1 MKSPDPKSTDIEST
15 ATPSNAAK
23 PVAAKPVAAKP
34 VAAKPGTVPPGTVQP
49 SESQRGVVPRNE
61 RYDWLGAHLETRQG
75 VDGTRFSVWAPNATE
90 VSVLTDGNGWQSGRD
105 PLHGSDSGVWSGFIG
120 GAGEGT
126 RYKYAIKTKSGAV
139 LDKADPFAFAAEH
152 PPATAS
158 IVHDL
163 DQYQWNDS
171 DWMNRRGQVNW
182 LQQPVSV
189 YEVQLSSWKRPWDGR
204 RYHSYRELATML
216 VDYVKELGYTHIELM
231 PITEFPFDGSWG
243 YQVTSFFA
251 PTSRFGNP
259 DEFRYFVDHC
269 HRNGIGVLIDW
280 VPAHFPYDAHG
291 LAHFDGTALY
301 EHSDPRQGF
310 HPDWN
315 THIFNYGRQEVR
327 EFLHASA
334 RFWCKEYHIDG
345 LRVDA
350 VASMLYL
357 DYSREA
363 GEWVPNEFGGNQNLD
378 AVEFLKQFN
387 THLHADFP
395 GVLTIAEE
403 STSFGGVSR
412 PVYTGGLGF
421 GMKWDMGWMHDT
433 LEYVKREPIYRK
445 YHQGELAFR
454 SVYQFSENFMLP
466 LSHDEVVHGKGSL
479 LSRMPGDQWQRFANL
494 RLLYGYQYASPGK
507 KLLFMGCEFGQSSE
521 WNAESQLDWSLLQFD
536 VHDGVKRF
544 IGDLNRIYRDYP
556 ALYELDCE
564 PAGFSWIAADDADKS
579 IFTFCRFASDGSTV
593 VVVLNFTPAPHVG
606 YRIGVPQAGTYS
618 EILNSDSELYGGSN
632 VGNLGKI
639 TSDDVAAHGREQS
652 LKLNIPP
659 LAVVM
664 LPETGDD

>member
-1 MKSPDPKSTDIEST
+1 MKSPDSRASNSQSKTEKT
-15 ATPSNAAK
+15 AEARAETTPAEAGHRRQAQS
-23 PVAAKPVAAKP
+23 PR
-34 VAAKPGTVPPGTVQP
+34 TV
-49 SESQRGVVPRNE
+49 SESQPRSE
-61 RYDWLGAHLETRQG
+61 RYDWLGAHLESRDGTA
-75 VDGTRFSVWAPNATE
+75 GTRFAVWAPNATE
-90 VSVLTDGNGWQSGRD
+90 VSVLTDGNGWQPGRD
-105 PLHGSDSGVWSGFIG
+105 VLHGSDSGVWSGFIS

-126 RYKYAIKTKSGAV
+126 RYKYAIKTKSGEV
-139 LDKADPFAFAAEH
+139 LDKADPFAFSAEH

-158 IVHDL
+158 IIHGL

-204 RYHSYRELATML
+204 RYHTYRELATML

-251 PTSRFGNP
+251 PTSRFGGP

-269 HRNGIGVLIDW
+269 HRNGIGVIVDW
-280 VPAHFPYDAHG
+280 VPAHYPADDHG
-291 LAHFDGTALY
+291 LAHFDGTGLY

-327 EFLHASA
+327 DFLHASA
-334 RFWCKEYHIDG
+334 RFWCQEYHIDG

-357 DYSREA
+357 DYSREE
-363 GEWVPNEFGGNQNLD
+363 GEWVPNQFGGNENLE
-378 AVEFLKQFN
+378 AIEFLKQFN

-433 LEYVKREPIYRK
+433 LEYVKRDPIYRK
-445 YHQGELAFR
+445 YHQDELSFR
-454 SVYQFSENFMLP
+454 SVYQFTENFMLP

-479 LSRMPGDQWQRFANL
+479 LSRMPGDQWQKFANL

-544 IGDLNRIYRDYP
+544 IGDLNRIYKDYP
-556 ALYELDCE
+556 ALHELDCE
-564 PAGFSWIAADDADKS
+564 EAGFSWIAADDADKS
-579 IFTFCRFASDGSTV
+579 IFTFCRFASDGSAV
-593 VVVLNFTPAPHVG
+593 VIVLNFTPAPHVG
-606 YRIGVPQAGTYS
+606 YRIGVPQAGSYT

-632 VGNLGKI
+632 VRNLGKI
-639 TSDDVAAHGREQS
+639 ASEDVAAHGREQS
-652 LKLNIPP
+652 LQLNIPP

-664 LPETGDD
+664 LAVT